1 MRKHRNPRPNVPKP
15 PSAHNPPRRP
25 RPHLSHPALGNRRA
39 ADALRTILDVLAGVD
54 RRRAMRFVE
63 AVSALVATIRGR
75 S

>member
-1 MRKHRNPRPNVPKP
+1 MSAHRNPRPNVPKP
-15 PSAHNPPRRP
+15 PSSHNPPRHQRSQ
-25 RPHLSHPALGNRRA
+25 LTHPALGNPRA

-63 AVSALVATIRGR
+63 AVAALVATMRRR